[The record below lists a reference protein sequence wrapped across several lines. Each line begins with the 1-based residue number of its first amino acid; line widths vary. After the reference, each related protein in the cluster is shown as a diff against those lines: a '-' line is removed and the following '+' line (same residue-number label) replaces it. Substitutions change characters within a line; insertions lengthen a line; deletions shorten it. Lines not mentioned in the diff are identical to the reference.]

1 MVAAKLCWLLVLR
14 FAQCAPIRRLPP
26 ASAWVR
32 PLALR
37 PALRGLDALLD
48 LRGGADE
55 ETADDDGGDDD
66 DDDDDD
72 DDGGG
77 DDDDE
82 TTMTTMD
89 VTMTGGRVLFTSML
103 EV

>member
-72 DDGGG
+72 GG
-77 DDDDE
+77 DDDDDE
-82 TTMTTMD
+82 DDDESLTTMTTAKIFW
-89 VTMTGGRVLFTSML
+89 VGSGT
-103 EV
+103 